1 MMITISARI
10 DKEIADEIEKIVR
23 KRGVDRSAAIREL
36 LRIGIQE
43 YKLTE
48 AIELVREGKAT
59 VWKAA
64 EVAGV
69 SYREMLKKLREHN
82 VSFPLTV
89 EEIALELEEI
99 SSE

>member
-1 MMITISARI
+1 MITISARI

-82 VSFPLTV
+82 VPFPLTV